1 MFFYVFTGASNN
13 TEHKGKIK
21 PDNPKTKK
29 KNDAKT
35 EESTPEDKPKMLDSA
50 PEINLDNYCI
60 QPPEELECEG
70 DISEDEDGAEG
81 LLEEL
86 ESSEGGG
93 QPLHVLPL
101 YSLLPQERQNKI
113 FEGSPEGS
121 RQDFLY
127 GFYCFNVL
135 CIKCCFCC
143 VKIDV
148 ARFFV

>member
-1 MFFYVFTGASNN
+1 
-13 TEHKGKIK
+13 
-21 PDNPKTKK
+21 
-29 KNDAKT
+29 
-35 EESTPEDKPKMLDSA
+35 MLDSA

-70 DISEDEDGAEG
+70 DISEDEDGEEG

-121 RQDFLY
+121 RQDFLNV
-127 GFYCFNVL
+127 FFFFNAL
-135 CIKCCFCC
+135 CIK
-143 VKIDV
+143 
-148 ARFFV
+148 